1 MKIHQL
7 HYQQSLNLSRQE
19 AWDFFTSPLHLNTIT
34 PDFFTITPTSTV
46 PAQIYSGL
54 MISYEMKA
62 VFGLP
67 MSWLSEI
74 SHCEPP
80 HYFIYQQKEGPFKFW
95 SHEVRLTESGT
106 DIIVEDIVFYTMP
119 FGFIGEILHKL
130 MIANKLAKIF
140 STRSDYLSQR
150 WG

>member
-7 HYQQSLNLSRQE
+7 HYQQSLNLSMQE

-54 MISYEMKA
+54 MISYDMKA

-74 SHCEPP
+74 SHCERP

-95 SHEVRLTESGT
+95 SHEVRLTKSETGIT
-106 DIIVEDIVFYTMP
+106 VEDIIFYTMP
-119 FGFIGEILHKL
+119 FGFIGEIFHEL